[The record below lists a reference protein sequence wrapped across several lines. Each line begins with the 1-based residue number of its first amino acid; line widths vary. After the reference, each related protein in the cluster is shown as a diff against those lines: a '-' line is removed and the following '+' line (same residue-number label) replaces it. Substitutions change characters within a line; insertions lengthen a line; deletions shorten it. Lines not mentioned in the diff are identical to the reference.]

1 MNVIVMGCGRVG
13 SDLATALSKD
23 GHLVAVVDSTEKAFQ
38 NLPADFKG
46 KMVEGEMM
54 SRDVLF
60 RAGIEK
66 ADALAAV
73 TNDDALNAVVAHVAQ
88 TIYDVKH
95 VIVRNYDPD
104 FRPLLEAFNLQV
116 VSPNSWGSK
125 RIQELIMH
133 ADIQTIFSPGN
144 GEVEIYEISIPD
156 GWAGKLLNKMMTS
169 KDVFAVSIARAGQ
182 AFLPESDCKLEK
194 GDVVY
199 ISATCEG
206 IEELRE
212 RLSKAVEE

>member
-23 GHLVAVVDSTEKAFQ
+23 GHQVAVVDSTEKAFQ
-38 NLPADFKG
+38 NLPPDFKG

-73 TNDDALNAVVAHVAQ
+73 TNDDALNAVVAHVAK
-88 TIYDVKH
+88 TMYDVKH

-125 RIQELIMH
+125 RIQELILH

-156 GWAGKLLNKMMTS
+156 GWAGKLLNAMLPTKE
-169 KDVFAVSIARAGQ
+169 VLAVSIARAGQ
-182 AFLPESDCKLEK
+182 AFLPEADCMLEE

-199 ISATCEG
+199 VSATCDG
-206 IEELRE
+206 IEMLRE
-212 RLSKAVEE
+212 RLSKAVEK

>member
-23 GHLVAVVDSTEKAFQ
+23 GHQVAVVDSTEKAFQ
-38 NLPADFKG
+38 NLPPDFKG

-125 RIQELIMH
+125 RIQELILH

-156 GWAGKLLNKMMTS
+156 GWAGKRLNDMMTS
-169 KDVFAVSIARAGQ
+169 KDVLAVSIARAGQ
-182 AFLPESDCKLEK
+182 AFLPEADCMLEE

-199 ISATCEG
+199 ISATCDG
-206 IEELRE
+206 IETLRE
-212 RLSKAVEE
+212 RLSKAVEK

>member
-13 SDLATALSKD
+13 SDLASALCKD
-23 GHLVAVVDSTEKAFQ
+23 GHQVSVVDSSEVAFQ
-38 NLPADFKG
+38 NLPPDFKG

-73 TNDDALNAVVAHVAQ
+73 TNDDALNAVVAHLAQ
-88 TIYDVKH
+88 TTYDIKH

-116 VSPNSWGSK
+116 VSPNSWGAQ
-125 RIQELIMH
+125 RIQELILH

-156 GWAGKLLNKMMTS
+156 GWAGRNLKELLPAS
-169 KDVFAVSIARAGQ
+169 EAIVVSIARAGQ
-182 AFLPESDCKLEK
+182 AFLPEADCVLEE

-199 ISATCEG
+199 VSATCDG
-206 IEELRE
+206 IEALRE
-212 RLSKAVEE
+212 QMTKPEKK